1 MPTPKSKRDVLL
13 QSSFS
18 STQVVATLGLGM
30 DAQFN
35 TPAGTITTNLFEDAS
50 GSDDESTDY
59 QMTFAVSSTA
69 QIGVITISFLGEGD
83 NPVSGLTV
91 AKTRAVSDIDPA
103 PTTTTVTPIANP
115 DAFYTRSWQQPALD
129 SSEVA
134 QVDQIGA
141 LEVRVKASAGYT
153 VTQTV
158 TSTAEDHLV
167 LTYAWSD
174 STGQIVTG
182 TLNFTASSVAGSG
195 FSLGK
200 LNVSDTSSSAGARL
214 TAGRLKDR
222 VGRGRGRGRDDRGR
236 GHDRDKDRDDRG
248 HGHGRG
254 HDR

>member
-1 MPTPKSKRDVLL
+1 MPTPKNKRDVIL

-35 TPAGTITTNLFEDAS
+35 TPTGSITTNLFEDAS

-115 DAFYTRSWQQPALD
+115 DAFYTRSWQQPALN
-129 SSEVA
+129 SSEVP
-134 QVDQIGA
+134 QVDQVGA

-214 TAGRLKDR
+214 TAGRLRDR
-222 VGRGRGRGRDDRGR
+222 VGRGRGRGHDDRGR
-236 GHDRDKDRDDRG
+236 GHDKDKDKDRDD